1 MLRNDCGDVEVT
13 GTEGGVR
20 ALDDLLLNHEVLSD
34 AQKAIAQYL
43 CENPWEGLKRTAA
56 KIGVAVGVSA
66 STLVR
71 FAQGIGFQRLSDLQD
86 ALAIHVRT
94 LLRSRESVERVKFVN
109 EQFGLDRELDGYR
122 VFLSVAAK
130 EIENI
135 ERTRRSISPEALN
148 EAVGRLFSARSVHVI
163 GLRGSLSLA
172 VHFMVRLRY
181 VRPRV
186 FRLDNAGDD
195 LLDKLARLHAEDLL
209 VAFSYSPYASTTIG
223 AIKACR
229 DLGVAVLAITD
240 GERSP
245 SLGYVKS
252 ALVTGNPLWFSSST
266 AGTTALVNALIFA
279 TAARSRSAAAAH
291 IDRARR
297 LVERL
302 EKVELSNMDD
312 LLSILSNRRDD

>member
-1 MLRNDCGDVEVT
+1 MLRKGAEVT
-13 GTEGGVR
+13 DTKATMR
-20 ALDDLLLNHEVLSD
+20 ALDDLLFNHAELSE

-43 CENPWEGLKRTAA
+43 CENPWEGLKQTAA
-56 KIGVAVGVSA
+56 EIGAAVGVNA
-66 STLVR
+66 STVVR
-71 FAQGIGFQRLSDLQD
+71 FAQGIGFHGLSDLQD

-109 EQFGLDRELDGYR
+109 EQFGLDHDQDGYEL
-122 VFLSVAAK
+122 FLSVANK

-135 ERTRRSISPEALN
+135 ERTRRSISPEAFN
-148 EAVGRLFSARSVHVI
+148 EAVGRLLSARSVHVI

-172 VHFMVRLRY
+172 VHFTVGLRY

-195 LLDKLARLHAEDLL
+195 LPDKLATLDSEDLL
-209 VAFSYSPYASTTIG
+209 VAFSYSPYATTTIG

-229 DLGVAVLAITD
+229 DLGVPVLAITD
-240 GERSP
+240 GEHAP
-245 SLGYVKS
+245 SLGHVNS
-252 ALVTGNPLWFSSST
+252 ALVTSNPLWFSSST
-266 AGTTALVNALIFA
+266 AGTTALVNALIY
-279 TAARSRSAAAAH
+279 AAAAQSRSAASAH

-302 EKVELSNMDD
+302 EKFELSDMDN
-312 LLSILSNRRDD
+312 LLSILSNPGDH